1 MIWMLIKEARLPL
14 LAAVMAGFGGVIS
27 EVGASIMVGGNIKG
41 YTRVLT
47 TATVMETG
55 RGNFDVA
62 IALGVILLLFSFCIN
77 AILTEHPAAGAA
89 SMSSDTILQVSG
101 LRVSRGGTPVLD
113 IPEFSVAKGEF
124 LSIIGPNGTGK
135 STLLVSLAGL
145 VKREAGELSFQGRRV
160 DNGTEVLAFR
170 RRVAMVFQE
179 PLLFDATVYDNVA
192 SGLKIRG
199 MGRSRIRP
207 VVEENLALFGISHLS
222 SRSARKISGG
232 EAQRTSL
239 ARAFATDPELI
250 LLDEP
255 FASLDPPTKESIIED
270 LGHVMRIKHTT
281 AIMATH
287 DRMDALRL
295 SSRIAV
301 MDGGRIVQIGTPS
314 SVIHQPVNE
323 TVALFVGVET
333 MLAGEVRGSS
343 GGVLEVG
350 INHQSIYGTGAFSL
364 GERVMCFIRPES
376 VMVFPADYA
385 ADSSARNVFP
395 GTVTKIQ
402 TIGLLF
408 RIQIDCGFPLSAHVT
423 QQAMDDLH
431 IETGMRI
438 VAVFKATAVHVIL
451 QPEQLSSYKRS

>member
-1 MIWMLIKEARLPL
+1 MNNDIL
-14 LAAVMAGFGGVIS
+14 
-27 EVGASIMVGGNIKG
+27 SIRNLK
-41 YTRVLT
+41 
-47 TATVMETG
+47 
-55 RGNFDVA
+55 
-62 IALGVILLLFSFCIN
+62 
-77 AILTEHPAAGAA
+77 
-89 SMSSDTILQVSG
+89 
-101 LRVSRGGTPVLD
+101 VSRGGISVLD
-113 IPEFSVAKGEF
+113 IPQVSIHNGEF

-135 STLLVSLAGL
+135 STLLLSIGGL
-145 VKREAGELSFQGRRV
+145 VKRESGEISFHGKRIE
-160 DNGTEVLAFR
+160 NGEELLAFR

-199 MGRSRIRP
+199 ISRSRIRP

-239 ARAFATDPELI
+239 ARAFATDPEMI

-255 FASLDPPTKESIIED
+255 FASLDPPTKEAIIED
-270 LGHVMRIKHTT
+270 LSRVMKVKLTT

-333 MLAGEVRGSS
+333 MLAGEVRGTS

-402 TIGLLF
+402 TIGLIF

-431 IETGMRI
+431 IETGMRM

-451 QPEQLSSYKRS
+451 QPEELSSYKRS

>member
-1 MIWMLIKEARLPL
+1 M
-14 LAAVMAGFGGVIS
+14 
-27 EVGASIMVGGNIKG
+27 N
-41 YTRVLT
+41 
-47 TATVMETG
+47 
-55 RGNFDVA
+55 ND
-62 IALGVILLLFSFCIN
+62 ILSVRNLK
-77 AILTEHPAAGAA
+77 
-89 SMSSDTILQVSG
+89 
-101 LRVSRGGTPVLD
+101 VSRGGIPVLD
-113 IPEFSVAKGEF
+113 IPQVAIHKGEF

-135 STLLVSLAGL
+135 STLLLSLGGL
-145 VKREAGELSFQGRRV
+145 VKRETGEISF
-160 DNGTEVLAFR
+160 NGKRIENGDELLAFR

-179 PLLFDATVYDNVA
+179 PLLFDTTVYDNVA

-270 LGHVMRIKHTT
+270 LSRVMKVKNTT

-295 SSRIAV
+295 SGRIAV
-301 MDGGRIVQIGTPS
+301 MDGGRIVQVGPPS
-314 SVIHQPVNE
+314 DVMHHPVNE
-323 TVALFVGVET
+323 TVAAFVGIET

-350 INHQSIYGTGAFSL
+350 INGKSIYATGAFSP
-364 GERVMCFIRPES
+364 GDHIICFIRPES
-376 VMVFPADYA
+376 VMVFGFEHA

-395 GTVTKIQ
+395 GIVQKIQ
-402 TIGLLF
+402 PIGLVF
-408 RIQIDCGFPLSAHVT
+408 RIQIDCGFPIIAHVT
-423 QQAMDDLH
+423 QQAMDDMH

-438 VAVFKATAVHVIL
+438 VAVFKATAVHVI
-451 QPEQLSSYKRS
+451 SSPNS